1 MSVLWW
7 LLQWEKSSNSSFSFP
22 LICIFAPGTHFFLQ
36 ECTNGLFFLLFQ
48 LKPFFCWS
56 CNSILIFS
64 MKYTAQKN
72 KIKGG
77 TIWKK
82 HIRSQFF
89 KKKLNIYTEFQQWN
103 FARISLEHHKMIQM
117 ASWGIFSHYWAS
129 LSSWRVGGATCW
141 HQMDQN
147 IISQICSVRFRSF
160 VVRVS
165 QWYQFFHPPGSSL
178 MLLAHKARH
187 CHSPRRT
194 QDSLNQRWVW
204 QRFQGLHPDTCK
216 NWHVG

>member
-1 MSVLWW
+1 M
-7 LLQWEKSSNSSFSFP
+7 
-22 LICIFAPGTHFFLQ
+22 
-36 ECTNGLFFLLFQ
+36 
-48 LKPFFCWS
+48 
-56 CNSILIFS
+56 
-64 MKYTAQKN
+64 
-72 KIKGG
+72 
-77 TIWKK
+77 
-82 HIRSQFF
+82 
-89 KKKLNIYTEFQQWN
+89 LNIYNEFQKWN
-103 FARISLEHHKMIQM
+103 FARISLEHHKMVQM
-117 ASWGIFSHYWAS
+117 ASWGMLSHYWAS

-147 IISQICSVRFRSF
+147 IISQICSVGFRSF

-187 CHSPRRT
+187 CHSPRGT

-216 NWHVG
+216 NWHGRLACLACRGPWICLPRPSQT